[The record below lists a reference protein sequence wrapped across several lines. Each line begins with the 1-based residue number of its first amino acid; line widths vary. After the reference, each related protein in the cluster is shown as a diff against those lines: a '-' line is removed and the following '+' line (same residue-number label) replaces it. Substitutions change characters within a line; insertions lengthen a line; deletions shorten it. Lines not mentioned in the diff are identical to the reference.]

1 MEIKAKII
9 EIFNESQV
17 SSKFKKR
24 EFVVEYA
31 ENPEYPEFLKME
43 LVQSKCD
50 IINDFNVGDEVDVS
64 FNLKGRKW
72 VNPKGETVYF
82 NSIQAWKISHL
93 SDNQSIQNSTMDQNS
108 PPPPNEAP
116 PWAENDDVPF

>member
-1 MEIKAKII
+1 VEIKAKII

-93 SDNQSIQNSTMDQNS
+93 SDNQSNQNSTMDQNS

>member
-93 SDNQSIQNSTMDQNS
+93 SDNQSNQNSTMDQNS